1 MAYYTLFYLYERKE
15 IHSMKKY
22 VSPEM
27 EMMDFIID
35 TSIAADIMSIFND
48 GQFGGW

>member
-1 MAYYTLFYLYERKE
+1 
-15 IHSMKKY
+15 MKKY

-48 GQFGGW
+48 DQFGGW